1 MKNYLLEHVFVVKR
15 NELKKFLVI
24 FLIGNLS
31 IFNFIML
38 RLLKDTFIISNLGA
52 NSIPTVKLFYV
63 LPTSIFFMFLY
74 TKLANYFNGRSLFII
89 FVSFFGGAFLL
100 YTLFFINFKDS
111 ITYYVFYTLAESWGT
126 VTLGT
131 AMWAYFNDICTIGQA
146 KRFYVLVSGV
156 QIGSI
161 IASIVAE
168 SFVSIFGSKYYST
181 ASLYSII
188 VACFLIVVLMN
199 LFKDTLKRDVDSEEK
214 IDEPIEERRS
224 IFRGVQLV
232 FTSRYLFLIF
242 FITLCYNFTMIV
254 VEFIWKSNLGLAYPN
269 EEKLIIFNSRYSFW
283 TTIISAIV
291 SVFFSAGFMNYLGIT
306 TALALFPIVFGLSTT
321 FYFFNFITPIGGAIQ
336 WVVSKTAKYAFS
348 DPAKQVLF
356 IPCNSEER
364 YKAKSVIDIFGARGG
379 KAIAS
384 LFNIIFLSHISDF
397 YKRANISYPIIMF
410 IIILWIIASLIV
422 GMTFNKLERLEKQK

>member
-15 NELKKFLVI
+15 NELKKFLI
-24 FLIGNLS
+24 LFLIGNLS

-52 NSIPTVKLFYV
+52 ASIPVVKLFYV
-63 LPTSIFFMFLY
+63 LPASIFFMFLY
-74 TKLANYFNGRSLFII
+74 TKLANYFDGRSLFII
-89 FVSFFGGAFLL
+89 FVSIFGIAFLL

-111 ITYYVFYTLAESWGT
+111 ITYYIFYTLAESWGT

-131 AMWAYFNDICTIGQA
+131 AMWAYFNDICTISQA

-161 IASIVAE
+161 VASIVAE
-168 SFVSIFGSKYYST
+168 SFVSIFGSKFYST
-181 ASLYSII
+181 AALYSII
-188 VACFLIVVLMN
+188 GACFLIIILTII
-199 LFKDTLKRDVDSEEK
+199 FKDILKKEIEIEEK
-214 IDEPIEERRS
+214 VNEPLEERRS
-224 IFRGVQLV
+224 IFRGIQLV
-232 FTSRYLFLIF
+232 FTSKYLFLIF

-283 TTIISAIV
+283 TTIISAVV
-291 SVFFSAGFMNYLGIT
+291 SVFFSAGFINYLGIT
-306 TALALFPIVFGLSTT
+306 TALILFPMVFGISTS
-321 FYFFNFITPIGGAIQ
+321 FYFFNFVTPIGGAVQ

-356 IPCNSEER
+356 IPCNTEEK

-384 LFNIIFLSHISDF
+384 LFNMIFLSHIGDF
-397 YKRANISYPIIMF
+397 YKRANVSYPIIMF
-410 IIILWIIASLIV
+410 IILLWIMASLVV
-422 GMTFNKLERLEKQK
+422 GMTFNKLEKLEKQK